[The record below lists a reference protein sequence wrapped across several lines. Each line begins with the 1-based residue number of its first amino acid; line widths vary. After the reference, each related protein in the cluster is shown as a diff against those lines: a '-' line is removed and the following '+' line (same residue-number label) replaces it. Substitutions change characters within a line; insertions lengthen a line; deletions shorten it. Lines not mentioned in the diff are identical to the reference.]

1 MGQSG
6 VTLLSYT
13 AEATTEGGILIIF
26 ITFTALSI
34 CNLSLFTTLLLLGQ
48 LFKP

>member
-6 VTLLSYT
+6 ATLLSYT
-13 AEATTEGGILIIF
+13 ADATIEGGILIIF

-34 CNLSLFTTLLLLGQ
+34 CNLSLFTTLLL
-48 LFKP
+48 